1 MITKRGAT
9 RVKKYLSRM
18 LPKQREDLAAK
29 QGVTVWDEIDGLN
42 KGTENMVRKADYSM
56 GKAST
61 LGEYWNACKQ
71 GGYYTDADA
80 KKIRFLDPDNNIL
93 RRHMA
98 QHTIEDTPEAR
109 AFRHAMAL
117 RHEAYEAR
125 AATSAKRAAQPEGL
139 FKRGPYVQVGNHVN
153 AGVLVDEARDI
164 SRLYYGHLAAPTSK
178 FREYQSQE
186 YRPFKRFLGMEDG
199 ETFHTRPLRDRL
211 LRRLRNIEPGGTE
224 VNPNGTIGGVFFDV
238 SE

>member
-18 LPKQREDLAAK
+18 LPKQREELAAK

-42 KGTENMVRKADYSM
+42 KGTENMVRKAGYSM

-61 LGEYWNACKQ
+61 LGEYWNASKY

-80 KKIRFLDPDNNIL
+80 KKIRFFDPNNNIL
-93 RRHMA
+93 RRFMA

-125 AATSAKRAAQPEGL
+125 AATSAKRAEQPEGR
-139 FKRGPYVQVGNHVN
+139 FKRGPYVQVGNHAN

-164 SRLYYGHLAAPTSK
+164 SRLYHGHLAAPTSK

-186 YRPFKRFLGMEDG
+186 YRPFKRFLGMDDG
-199 ETFHTRPLRDRL
+199 ETFHTRPLRDRI
-211 LRRLRNIEPGGTE
+211 LRTLRNIKHNGMQLDT
-224 VNPNGTIGGVFFDV
+224 NGTIKDTYFDV